1 MLQKLNIQNFA
12 IIRQV
17 EVNLAGGLNIFTGET
32 GAGKSIILD
41 AIDLVLGAR
50 ADIKGLESS
59 SQDKTIIEAEFLL
72 DKKKFEPLFV
82 QLDVDFDPSTIVRRE
97 ILPNG
102 KSRSFINDTPV
113 SLQQLRMLTSQ
124 LVSMHS
130 QHENTELTER
140 WFQFNLL
147 DAYAR
152 IKPELADYK
161 ASYKLHRKN
170 EQRMKELLEQQQQL
184 MKEKD
189 YLEFLLGEF
198 EAVNLQ
204 EGEEEKLEAE
214 LNLLSNAESIVQ
226 VSSWIVEAVQEGESS
241 VVEILTRIR
250 NRLKQLENVNNRTKE
265 LSTRLQSSLIELKDI
280 AAEAADLKSSVTADE
295 SRMDEINSRLN
306 TIQGLKRKHGANGI
320 AELLREYEKI
330 AQKHSEIGNIDEE
343 INTLRKSNEALS
355 QALTKTANQL
365 HDKRVKAAAKLKSE
379 LETLLKALEMPNAVV
394 NFELSETDQLDE
406 YGKTELRLLFTA
418 NLGMTPQLL
427 SKVASGGELGRLALC
442 IRSIEAANASLSV
455 LIFDEIDTGVSGKV
469 ASTMGRMF
477 KQIATHHQVIA
488 ITHLPQVAAYGDE
501 HFMVG
506 KKEED
511 NRTVSYVRQLDRD
524 ERVEELAKM
533 LSGNK
538 ATEHAR
544 KNALELL
551 KV

>member
-1 MLQKLNIQNFA
+1 MLQKLSIQNFA
-12 IIRQV
+12 IIRHV
-17 EVNLAGGLNIFTGET
+17 EVSLAKGLNIFTGET

-50 ADIKGLESS
+50 ADIKGLDVSS
-59 SQDKTIIEAEFLL
+59 RDKIIIEAEFLL
-72 DKKKFEPLFV
+72 DKKKFEPLFL
-82 QLDVDFDPSTIVRRE
+82 QLDVDFDTSTIIRRE

-102 KSRSFINDTPV
+102 KSRSFINDTLV

-140 WFQFNLL
+140 SFQFNLL
-147 DAYAR
+147 DGYAR
-152 IKPELADYK
+152 IKPDLADYK
-161 ASYKLHRKN
+161 TGYKLYKKN
-170 EQRMKELLEQQQQL
+170 ELRMKELLEQQQQL

-189 YLEFLLGEF
+189 YLEFLLNEF

-204 EGEEEKLEAE
+204 AGEEEKLEAE

-226 VSSWIVEAVQEGESS
+226 VSSWIVEAIQENENS
-241 VVEILTRIR
+241 VAEILTQIR
-250 NRLKQLENVNNRTKE
+250 NRLKQLENVNTRTKE
-265 LSTRLQSSLIELKDI
+265 LSMRLQSSIIELKDI
-280 AAEAADLKSSVTADE
+280 ADEAGDLQTSVTANE
-295 SRMDEINSRLN
+295 SRMDEINGRLN
-306 TIQGLKRKHGANGI
+306 TIQGLKRKHGVANI
-320 AELLREYEKI
+320 MELLQEYGKI
-330 AQKHSEIGNIDEE
+330 AQKHGEIGNIDEE
-343 INTLRKSNEALS
+343 IETLHKSNEALL
-355 QALTKTANQL
+355 QTLKKNAKQL
-365 HDKRVKAAAKLKSE
+365 HDKRTKAAAKLKSE
-379 LETLLKALEMPNAVV
+379 LEESLKALEMPNATVL
-394 NFELSETDQLDE
+394 FDLSETEHLDE
-406 YGKTELRLLFTA
+406 YGMTELKLLFTA
-418 NLGMTPQLL
+418 NLGVAPQLL

-442 IRSIEAANASLSV
+442 IRSIEAANANLSV

-477 KQIATHHQVIA
+477 KQIAGHHQVIA

-501 HFMVG
+501 HFMVS
-506 KKEED
+506 KREEN
-511 NRTVSYVRQLDRD
+511 NRTISYVRHLDRD

-544 KNALELL
+544 KNAMELL

>member
-1 MLQKLNIQNFA
+1 MLQKLSIQNFA

-17 EVNLAGGLNIFTGET
+17 EINLAKGLNVFTGET

-50 ADIKGLESS
+50 ADIKGLDASGA
-59 SQDKTIIEAEFLL
+59 DKSIIEAEFLL

-82 QLDVDFDPSTIVRRE
+82 QLDVDFDASTIIRRE
-97 ILPNG
+97 ILSNG

-113 SLQQLRMLTSQ
+113 SLQQLRTLTSQ

-140 WFQFNLL
+140 TFQFSLL
-147 DAYAR
+147 DGYAR
-152 IKPELADYK
+152 VKPELAEYR
-161 ASYKLHRKN
+161 SGYKLYRKN

-184 MKEKD
+184 IKEKD
-189 YLEFLLGEF
+189 YLEFLLNEF
-198 EAVNLQ
+198 ESVNLRTD
-204 EGEEEKLEAE
+204 EEEKLEAE

-226 VSSWIVEAVQEGESS
+226 ASFLIVVAIQENENS
-241 VVEILTRIR
+241 VAEVLTQIR
-250 NRLKQLENVNNRTKE
+250 NRLKQLENINGRIRE
-265 LSTRLQSSLIELKDI
+265 LSTRIQSSIIELKDI
-280 AAEAADLKSSVTADE
+280 ADEAADLKSSVTADE
-295 SRMDEINSRLN
+295 ARMDEVNGRLN
-306 TIQGLKRKHGANGI
+306 TIQGLKRKHGAANI
-320 AELLREYEKI
+320 AELLQEYEKI

-343 INTLRKSNEALS
+343 IESLHKSNEALRLS
-355 QALTKTANQL
+355 LDRQAGQL
-365 HDKRVKAAAKLKSE
+365 HDKRVNAAGKLKSE
-379 LETLLKALEMPNAVV
+379 LEGSLRSLEMPNATVV
-394 NFELSETDQLDE
+394 FDLSEAGHLDE
-406 YGKTELRLLFTA
+406 YGKTELKLLFTA
-418 NLGMTPQLL
+418 NLGMAPQLL

-469 ASTMGRMF
+469 ASTMGKMF
-477 KQIATHHQVIA
+477 KQIAKHHQVIA

-501 HFMVG
+501 HFMVS
-506 KKEED
+506 KKEEN
-511 NRTVSYVRQLDRD
+511 NRTVSYVAQLDRN

-544 KNALELL
+544 KNAMELL